1 MVRQKE
7 TNLGQSTVNQR
18 VVVMECYWVTPQAK
32 LMELKMV
39 ADLALMM
46 GFRLAG
52 LLALGLA
59 DLTVKRMGGR
69 RVAYSD

>member
-1 MVRQKE
+1 LDLVM
-7 TNLGQSTVNQR
+7 VNQR
-18 VVVMECYWVTPQAK
+18 VLQTERDWATPQAK

-39 ADLALMM
+39 ADSVLTM

-59 DLTVKRMGGR
+59 HLTVKRMGGR
-69 RVAYSD
+69 RVACSD